1 MGAAATGLSRRY
13 RGPGIARAE
22 TARQDHE
29 EDETGFEKEDESE
42 GETSEAQ
49 VAVESEAQGEV
60 EGKGEAEGGAFEE
73 AVVTR
78 KSRAAPPSLDLDHAT
93 MRQIGRQVADLVAD
107 HLATLRDQ
115 PAYRTLDRVGARALF
130 ELDPPEQPTSF
141 DAIMQSFQERV
152 VPHHAR
158 EPHPRFLGY
167 IPSCP
172 TFPAVAGDWLATGF
186 NFFAGVWP
194 VAAGP
199 NEVELTV
206 LEWFRRWMG
215 MPDGSRG
222 LLTSG
227 GSAATVTAVVAAR
240 HAALGDQSGD
250 LPRLTVYCSDQ
261 AHSSFAKAAW
271 IAGISRD
278 HVRSVPSDH
287 TFRMRVDAL
296 GELVRADRRA
306 GLKPFLL
313 CATAGA
319 TNTGAVDPLHAL
331 ADFARDQKL
340 WLHTD
345 SAYAGFSV
353 LTKRGRALLDGL
365 GRADSLTL
373 DPHKWLYVPF
383 ECGCLLA
390 RDPSTLEA
398 AFSVHPAYL
407 RAVRARDGRI
417 GAAGLGEASGAPDE
431 SGVNF
436 ADYGE
441 QLTRY
446 SRALKVWVSVRY
458 FGTAAI
464 AAAQDQ
470 AMALAELAETIA
482 RESPDLEVLSPAQF
496 GIVCFRVRPPGA
508 PDDAA
513 LNALNER
520 VNDRVNKT
528 GFVLM
533 SSTRLRGVL
542 SLRLCIP
549 GYRTREEDVRAVM
562 DLVRRT
568 AHEVISEDS

>member
-1 MGAAATGLSRRY
+1 VS
-13 RGPGIARAE
+13 
-22 TARQDHE
+22 
-29 EDETGFEKEDESE
+29 
-42 GETSEAQ
+42 
-49 VAVESEAQGEV
+49 
-60 EGKGEAEGGAFEE
+60 GKAGG
-73 AVVTR
+73 
-78 KSRAAPPSLDLDHAT
+78 PPSLDLDHAT
-93 MRQIGRQVADLVAD
+93 MRRIGHQVTDLVAE

-115 PAYRTLDRVGARALF
+115 PAFTTLDRASARALF
-130 ELDPPEQPTSF
+130 DAAPPSQPTPF
-141 DAIMQSFQERV
+141 ETILDRFRANV
-152 VPHHAR
+152 ATHHAR

-215 MPDGSRG
+215 MPEGSHG

-240 HAALGDQSGD
+240 HHAVGDD
-250 LPRLTVYCSDQ
+250 ATVLPKLTAYCSDQ
-261 AHSSFAKAAW
+261 AHSSFMKAAW
-271 IAGISRD
+271 IAGIQRD
-278 HVRSVPSDH
+278 HVRAVPSDDD
-287 TFRMRVDAL
+287 FRMRVDKLREMVA
-296 GELVRADRRA
+296 ADRKA
-306 GLKPFLL
+306 GLKPFIV

-331 ADFARDQKL
+331 ADFTRDEKL

-353 LTKRGRALLDGL
+353 LTTQGREMLDGL
-365 GRADSLTL
+365 GRADTLTL

-390 RDPSTLEA
+390 RDVSKLEA
-398 AFSVHPAYL
+398 AFSVHPEYL
-407 RAVRARDGRI
+407 HDVRAKD
-417 GAAGLGEASGAPDE
+417 AQ
-431 SGVNF
+431 VNF
-436 ADYGE
+436 SDYGE

-446 SRALKVWVSVRY
+446 SRAMKVWVSVQY

-464 AAAQDQ
+464 AAAQDH
-470 AMALAELAETIA
+470 AMGLAQLAERMVEEAPE
-482 RESPDLEVLSPAQF
+482 LEVLSPAKF
-496 GIVCFRVRPPGA
+496 GIVCFRVHPKGM
-508 PDDAA
+508 DDPKA
-513 LNALNER
+513 LNAFNER
-520 VNDRVNKT
+520 VNDAVNKT

-533 SSTRLRGVL
+533 SSTQLRGVF

-549 GYRTREEDVRAVM
+549 GHRTREEDVRAVIG
-562 DLVRRT
+562 LVRST
-568 AHEVISEDS
+568 AASFRA

>member
-1 MGAAATGLSRRY
+1 M
-13 RGPGIARAE
+13 
-22 TARQDHE
+22 Q
-29 EDETGFEKEDESE
+29 
-42 GETSEAQ
+42 Q
-49 VAVESEAQGEV
+49 
-60 EGKGEAEGGAFEE
+60 
-73 AVVTR
+73 
-78 KSRAAPPSLDLDHAT
+78 
-93 MRQIGRQVADLVAD
+93 MGRQVADFVAQ

-115 PAYRTLDRVGARALF
+115 PAYRTLDRTSARKLF
-130 ELDPPEQPTSF
+130 ETEPPEHPTSF
-141 DAIMQSFQERV
+141 DSILEQFRERV

-172 TFPAVAGDWLATGF
+172 TFPAIMGDWLATGF

-215 MPDGSRG
+215 MPEGSRG

-240 HAALGDQSGD
+240 HAALGDETND
-250 LPRLTVYCSDQ
+250 LSRLTVYCSDQ
-261 AHSSFAKAAW
+261 AHSSIMKAAW
-271 IAGISRD
+271 IAGIARKNVRPVASDGAYRLRMDSLRD
-278 HVRSVPSDH
+278 
-287 TFRMRVDAL
+287 
-296 GELVRADRRA
+296 LVQADRKA
-306 GLKPFLL
+306 GFRPFLI

-319 TNTGAVDPLHAL
+319 TNTGAVDPLHEL
-331 ADFARDQKL
+331 ADFSQKENL

-353 LTKRGRALLDGL
+353 LNERGRRLLDGL

-383 ECGCLLA
+383 ECGCLLVK
-390 RDPSTLEA
+390 DPAKLES
-398 AFSVHPAYL
+398 AFSVHPEYL
-407 RAVRARDGRI
+407 QDVRARDS
-417 GAAGLGEASGAPDE
+417 E
-431 SGVNF
+431 VNF
-436 ADYGE
+436 SDYGE

-446 SRALKVWVSVRY
+446 SRALKVWFSVQY

-464 AAAQDQ
+464 GAAQVR
-470 AMALAELAETIA
+470 AMALADLAEQIV
-482 RESPDLEVLSPAQF
+482 RESPELEVLTPAQF
-496 GIVCFRVRPPGA
+496 GIVCFRVRRR
-508 PDDAA
+508 DMDEES

-520 VNDRVNKT
+520 VNTRVNRS

-533 SSTRLRGVL
+533 SSTRLRGAL

-549 GYRTREEDVRAVM
+549 GYRTREQDVRDVL

-568 AHEVISEDS
+568 AAKETPG

>member
-1 MGAAATGLSRRY
+1 MS
-13 RGPGIARAE
+13 
-22 TARQDHE
+22 
-29 EDETGFEKEDESE
+29 
-42 GETSEAQ
+42 
-49 VAVESEAQGEV
+49 
-60 EGKGEAEGGAFEE
+60 GKAGG
-73 AVVTR
+73 
-78 KSRAAPPSLDLDHAT
+78 PPSLDLDLAT
-93 MRQIGRQVADLVAD
+93 MRRIGHQVTDLIAE

-115 PAYRTLDRVGARALF
+115 PAFNTLDRKSARALF
-130 ELDPPEQPTSF
+130 DGTPPEAPTPF
-141 DAIMQSFQERV
+141 DTILDRFRANV
-152 VPHHAR
+152 ATHHAR

-215 MPDGSRG
+215 MPEGSQG

-240 HAALGDQSGD
+240 HDAVGDDPAL
-250 LPRLTVYCSDQ
+250 LPRLTAYCSDQ
-261 AHSSFAKAAW
+261 AHSSFMKAAW

-278 HVRSVPSDH
+278 HVRAVPSDDD
-287 TFRMRVDAL
+287 FRMRVDTLREMVA
-296 GELVRADRRA
+296 ADRKA
-306 GLKPFLL
+306 GLKPFLV

-331 ADFARDQKL
+331 ADVARDEKL

-353 LTKRGRALLDGL
+353 LTTQGREMLDGL
-365 GRADSLTL
+365 GRADTLTL

-390 RDPSTLEA
+390 RDASKLEA
-398 AFSVHPAYL
+398 AFSVHPEYL
-407 RAVRARDGRI
+407 HDVRAKD
-417 GAAGLGEASGAPDE
+417 AQ
-431 SGVNF
+431 VNF
-436 ADYGE
+436 SDYGE

-446 SRALKVWVSVRY
+446 SRAMKVWVSVQY

-470 AMALAELAETIA
+470 AMGLAKLAEQMV
-482 RESPDLEVLSPAQF
+482 REAPEMEVLSAAKF
-496 GIVCFRVRPPGA
+496 GIVCFRLHPKGM
-508 PDDAA
+508 DDPKE
-513 LNALNER
+513 LNAFNER
-520 VNDRVNKT
+520 VNDAVNKT

-533 SSTRLRGVL
+533 SSTQLRGVF

-549 GYRTREEDVRAVM
+549 GYRTREEDVRAVIG
-562 DLVRRT
+562 LVRTT
-568 AHEVISEDS
+568 AGRLSS